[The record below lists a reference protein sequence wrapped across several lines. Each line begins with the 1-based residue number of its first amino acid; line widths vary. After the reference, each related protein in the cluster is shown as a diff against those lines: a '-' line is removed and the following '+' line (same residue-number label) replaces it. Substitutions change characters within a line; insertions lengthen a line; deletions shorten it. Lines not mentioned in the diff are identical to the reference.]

1 MDSQGKTGPAFEGLR
16 LLHTAAAA
24 GDTFVQADSK
34 VPTLAVHAVKRRDG
48 GMALVFIN
56 KNLEH
61 AITTSVS
68 IGGYNFASK
77 GVRFDWN
84 KETVLAGKGVIQA
97 PIENL
102 GANFTIDVPR
112 YGITVVVIP
121 AK

>member
-1 MDSQGKTGPAFEGLR
+1 M
-16 LLHTAAAA
+16 
-24 GDTFVQADSK
+24 QANSGIRE
-34 VPTLAVHAVKRRDG
+34 LAVHAVKRRDG

-61 AITTSVS
+61 TITTSVS
-68 IGGYNFASK
+68 IGGGYNFASK
-77 GVRFDWN
+77 GVRYDWN
-84 KETVLAGKGVIQA
+84 KETVLAGKGVTQA